1 MSLLSPPA
9 QESLPRGLVWFS
21 FFQHRVACE
30 VLWVLGE
37 VARVACEVSGN
48 LASNLATPDE
58 LR

>member
-37 VARVACEVSGN
+37 VARVACEVFVFSAQN
-48 LASNLATPDE
+48 LA
-58 LR
+58 R

>member
-37 VARVACEVSGN
+37 VARVACEVFVFSAQIACEV
-48 LASNLATPDE
+48 L
-58 LR
+58 